1 MRSRQI
7 RMQRYGPAE
16 VLALETVDLLP
27 LRPNEVRL
35 RTLAAAINHSDLEI
49 RAGNWPIRRKPPFP
63 YVPGLEVVGEVLEGR
78 GAGSR
83 AWTMMQGLGGV
94 RAERDGGYAEH
105 VTVSE
110 DAIATVPSD
119 IDPVDLAALGLAA
132 VTAYGG
138 LAKIGPLQ
146 GKTVVVTGAAGGV
159 GSAAVGLAKSF
170 GARVVAIASHNVEA
184 ADQTIGARTGE
195 ELAAALGEHSAD
207 GVLDTVA
214 GPLYRPLVKSL
225 RQGGCLSLVGAVG
238 GSEVTFDGYDLLF
251 GVSLTGYSSEEL
263 DGARLRQITDVLIQA
278 LQSGRLKPPRRTVFP
293 LAEAARAHA
302 MIEKGEV
309 QGRVVLVPS
318 DQRFP
323 RFA

>member
-170 GARVVAIASHNVEA
+170 GARVVAIASHNS
-184 ADQTIGARTGE
+184 TRW
-195 ELAAALGEHSAD
+195 
-207 GVLDTVA
+207 
-214 GPLYRPLVKSL
+214 R
-225 RQGGCLSLVGAVG
+225 
-238 GSEVTFDGYDLLF
+238 
-251 GVSLTGYSSEEL
+251 
-263 DGARLRQITDVLIQA
+263 
-278 LQSGRLKPPRRTVFP
+278 GRSI
-293 LAEAARAHA
+293 AH
-302 MIEKGEV
+302 
-309 QGRVVLVPS
+309 L
-318 DQRFP
+318 
-323 RFA
+323 